1 MRAFELTEDN
11 KIPQY
16 LYKWVDGKQ
25 FQKYIDSKKL
35 PVKRNYAHYI
45 DDVNGFV
52 KGNSFTD
59 EEHIGRW
66 NGDMLI
72 RIDTSTITNK
82 IYPIAG
88 HKTYLRTMG
97 MTTKNYDPNSWEYES
112 DEIDEFWI
120 AGTLDLS
127 SAKRI
132 EKI

>member
-1 MRAFELTEDN
+1 MRVFELTEEI

-45 DDVNGFV
+45 NDSFV

-59 EEHIGRW
+59 KEHIERW
-66 NGDMLI
+66 QGDVLI
-72 RIDTSTITNK
+72 RIDASTITNK

-88 HKTYLRTMG
+88 NKTYLRTMG
-97 MTTKNYDPNSWEYES
+97 MTTKNYDPTSWKYES

-127 SAKRI
+127 SV
-132 EKI
+132 KII